1 MKSILPIFQ
10 FNITSSEVH
19 PTEIR
24 WNLYHMAL
32 FRSGIDLLATIIIPA
47 SLLAYWNFNTQRILK
62 RRARI
67 IFRSRASRNENLVN
81 ATNQQQAAQML
92 NNNDQN
98 NDLEQESANN
108 DVIAQNTVE
117 NQHAE
122 GMIYNFLVNGLYGQ
136 SFLGGYYL

>member
-98 NDLEQESANN
+98 NDLEQENDAN
-108 DVIAQNTVE
+108 DEAIVQNAE
-117 NQHAE
+117 EIQNPE
-122 GMIYNFLVNGLYGQ
+122 GMVKILKMNLETCIL
-136 SFLGGYYL
+136 

>member
-1 MKSILPIFQ
+1 
-10 FNITSSEVH
+10 
-19 PTEIR
+19 
-24 WNLYHMAL
+24 MAL

-98 NDLEQESANN
+98 NDLEQDSANN
-108 DVIAQNTVE
+108 GAIAQNTVG

-122 GMIYNFLVNGLYGQ
+122 GKTQHVPWKRYILCTYRLSCFESDRKVLI
-136 SFLGGYYL
+136 STF

>member
-1 MKSILPIFQ
+1 
-10 FNITSSEVH
+10 
-19 PTEIR
+19 
-24 WNLYHMAL
+24 MAL

-98 NDLEQESANN
+98 NDLEQDSANN
-108 DVIAQNTVE
+108 DAIAQNTVE
-117 NQHAE
+117 NQHPE
-122 GMIYNFLVNGLYGQ
+122 GMIYNFLVLWTLR
-136 SFLGGYYL
+136 SKLLGGLLSIEKSV